1 MVAMWRFPTCALFVA
16 VFLLAAPPAR
26 AEIALQP
33 GLWQETETGFENNQ
47 PAKSETSTRC
57 MTAEE
62 AAQPNKAVV
71 FDAVL
76 RKHCQALD
84 YKRAGDK
91 LTLRLQ
97 CGAQGFAVNIA
108 ASFIIHSPQ
117 HYSGIMKLAIH
128 LATMKFAAD
137 KTIDARRIGECKE
150 KQ

>member
-1 MVAMWRFPTCALFVA
+1 MSAMPRSIAC
-16 VFLLAAPPAR
+16 VFLGGACLLALPAR
-26 AEIALQP
+26 AEVALQP
-33 GLWQETETGFENNQ
+33 GLWQETETGTENGR

-62 AAQPNKAVV
+62 AAQPGKAVV

-76 RKHCQALD
+76 RKHCKALD
-84 YKRAGDK
+84 YKRAGDN

-97 CGAQGFAVNIA
+97 CGTQGFAVNIA

-117 HYSGIMKLAIH
+117 HYSGIMKLAIQ

-137 KTIDARRIGECKE
+137 KTIDAERIGECKE
-150 KQ
+150 KE